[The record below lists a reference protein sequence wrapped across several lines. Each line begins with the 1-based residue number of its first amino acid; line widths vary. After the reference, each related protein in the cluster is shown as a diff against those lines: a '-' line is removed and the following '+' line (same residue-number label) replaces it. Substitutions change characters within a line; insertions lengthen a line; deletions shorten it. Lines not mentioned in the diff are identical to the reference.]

1 MKKLTSLFL
10 ILINGIFL
18 LAQGSYAPNASSTG
32 TTAIHKDSAIFIN
45 WATNCS
51 VNRGWQNILDTTL
64 GKASVGNGN
73 SAIGKSGINGTVS
86 LGDKGEAILTF
97 EHPIFNGIGNDFAI
111 FENAFND
118 TYLELAFVEVSTDGV
133 NYVRFPNYS
142 ETQNTTQI
150 DGFGELEATNI
161 YNLAGKYKAGYSTP
175 FDLEELIDST
185 TVDIN
190 NINFIKII
198 DVIGLINNPYASLDH
213 SQNEINDPFPTPY
226 PSSGFDLDAVG
237 VIHQFVGIKEETLL
251 KQSVFPNPSNGH
263 FTLNFSSQGEKTIYL
278 INNTGEVLNILK
290 TNLKEYKLEES
301 LDIGF
306 YFIRTEFKNR
316 VVINKVIIQ

>member
-10 ILINGIFL
+10 ILTNSILL
-18 LAQGSYAPNASSTG
+18 LAQGSYAPNASSMG

-45 WATNCS
+45 WATNCT

-118 TYLELAFVEVSTDGV
+118 TYLELAFVEVSSDGV

-142 ETQNTTQI
+142 ETQNITQI
-150 DGFGELEATNI
+150 DGFGALDASNI
-161 YNLAGKYKAGYSTP
+161 YNLAGKYKAGFGTP
-175 FDLEELIDST
+175 FDLEELVDSSSI
-185 TVDIN
+185 DIN
-190 NINFIKII
+190 NINYIKII
-198 DVIGLINNPYASLDH
+198 DVIGVINNFNTSFDN
-213 SQNEINDPFPTPY
+213 SQNQINDPFPTPY

-237 VIHQFVGIKEETLL
+237 VIHQFVGIKEERLFT
-251 KQSVFPNPSNGH
+251 QTIYPNPSSGR
-263 FTLNFSSQGEKTIYL
+263 FTLSFSSKGEKTVYL
-278 INNTGEVLNILK
+278 IDNTGKTIKKIK
-290 TNLKEYKLEES
+290 TNLMEYKYEES
-301 LDIGF
+301 LNIGF
-306 YFIRTEFKNR
+306 YLMKTEFKNR
-316 VVINKVIIQ
+316 VIINKLIVQ